1 MSHGQTMGRLE
12 WGLLLFLSL
21 LWGASFFFF
30 KVLVTELP
38 PFTIVLGR
46 VAIASVVLNILL
58 RVQGGH
64 LPTSGAEWRDHF
76 ILAVTNY
83 VMPYALIAYGEKH
96 ISSGLAS
103 ILNAMVPIFTM
114 LMAHALTRS
123 EKLSWNKA
131 AGVAFGLIGVVCIVG
146 PSALQDIGGRNL
158 LGEFACLTAAVL
170 YGFGNVFGR
179 RFRGWP
185 LLQVATSQVTASL
198 VVVLPLACFVD
209 HPWTLP
215 LPSLPVWGALIGLA
229 LLSTVVAYNIYF
241 HILSKAGSTNI
252 SQVAFLVPI
261 SAVLLGIAFLGE
273 TLSAN
278 ALAGMAVIGLGL
290 AAIDG
295 RLLRWLKRSTP
306 A

>member
-1 MSHGQTMGRLE
+1 MSSGQTMGRLE
-12 WGLLLFLSL
+12 WGLLLFLSF

-46 VAIASVVLNILL
+46 VAIASAVLNILL
-58 RVQGGH
+58 RAQGGR
-64 LPTSGAEWRDHF
+64 LPSSMAEWRDHLL
-76 ILAVTNY
+76 LATINY
-83 VMPYALIAYGEKH
+83 VIPFALIAYGEKH

-103 ILNAMVPIFTM
+103 ILNATVPIFTM
-114 LMAHALTRS
+114 LVAHALTHS

-131 AGVAFGLIGVVCIVG
+131 AGVVFGLVGVVCIVG
-146 PSALQDIGGRNL
+146 PSALHDVGGNNL
-158 LGEFACLTAAVL
+158 LGEFACLTAAIS

-179 RFRGWP
+179 RFRGRP
-185 LLQVATSQVTASL
+185 LLQVATSQMTAAF
-198 VVVLPLACFVD
+198 VIVLPLACLVE

-215 LPSLPVWGALIGLA
+215 VPSLPVWGALIGLA
-229 LLSTVVAYNIYF
+229 LFSTVVAYNIYF
-241 HILSKAGSTNI
+241 HILAKAGSTNI

-278 ALAGMAVIGLGL
+278 AIAGMAVIGLGL

-295 RLLRWLKRSTP
+295 RPLQWLRRRRT